1 MGHCP
6 NPPVLLRPGLRHH
19 TRRQDHLPLKV
30 PPFHHTSTQAMPFAC
45 LSVSLN
51 NAPPQSRTDRASF
64 LKLRDGPSAPFLE
77 LRESKREDWGCLSS
91 SSASSGLHCQTR
103 ECVMSSMTQCFHN
116 PLLSDAVGSRRCRP
130 ALVGLKTA
138 RAGTRAAMTNEGG
151 AAVVKASPRCWSCY
165 VSSSIDQNDAH
176 IRPALLNT
184 CAYSFSCPPPP
195 PVPAHRPSSPSS
207 KRGKPP
213 LASAATMSRT
223 ILTLCLLAGCVQGFQ
238 SSGFRPNFALA
249 RYVPSGRLWGWERV
263 GGRRTTQARTTCPFV
278 MLKCLRGA

>member
-184 CAYSFSCPPPP
+184 CAYSFSCPSPP

-207 KRGKPP
+207 KRGSHLLPQQQP
-213 LASAATMSRT
+213 CRGSFSPSA
-223 ILTLCLLAGCVQGFQ
+223 F
-238 SSGFRPNFALA
+238 
-249 RYVPSGRLWGWERV
+249 W
-263 GGRRTTQARTTCPFV
+263 
-278 MLKCLRGA
+278 RGASRASSPRASDPTSPLLGTCLPEGCGGGNGWAGAGPRKREQLAPSSC